1 MLSKDQAESIG
12 SSIVTEAR
20 RQEVERKNAIARPIS
35 IMYRFPELDTFEP
48 WERHVVLATAAKQAM
63 RVPSVLALWLLS
75 SAVGFVLAYL
85 ALVEHKGLAPA
96 FLWAGGLAAVLTIFF
111 HHRSVVRHLVQKQ
124 IRSRA
129 QNPERGN
136 PP

>member
-48 WERHVVLATAAKQAM
+48 WERHVVLATAAKRAM
-63 RVPSVLALWLLS
+63 RRPSVLAIWLLS

-85 ALVEHKGLAPA
+85 ALVEHKGLTPA
-96 FLWAGGLAAVLTIFF
+96 LLWVGGLAAVLAMFF
-111 HHRSVVRHLVQKQ
+111 RHRSVVRHLVQEQ
-124 IRSRA
+124 ARSCA
-129 QNPERGN
+129 QTPERSN